1 MDLFVRLAFNL
12 IWNVWQDLSFW
23 SPGNIVIQIF
33 RSVGG
38 FGFLRVKPFPLK
50 IIFGRIFC
58 FFRVKGN
65 ILLLHLHNFRLLH
78 LHYLSLLHLVTLLG
92 HYPWISG
99 IYRWTYS
106 LRNVRLKIFSR
117 NYFYVERLSRNHL
130 IRRVISICLDRLILI
145 YIDRIVHRIH
155 SWFRGH

>member
-23 SPGNIVIQIF
+23 SPRNIVIQIF

-50 IIFGRIFC
+50 IVFGRIFC

-99 IYRWTYS
+99 IYRGTYS
-106 LRNVRLKIFSR
+106 LRNVRLRIFSKS
-117 NYFYVERLSRNHL
+117 YFHVERLSRNHL
-130 IRRVISICLDRLILI
+130 IRRIISIWLHRLILI
-145 YIDRIVHRIH
+145 YIDRIVHRVH
-155 SWFRGH
+155 SWLRGH